1 MIVSGHP
8 AEAGE
13 PGAEESAQPMK
24 DVQHNPGD
32 APHTGVN
39 LEKSRLVGGKAD
51 VWRGLQGTYTSDYSE
66 ATFNPRRCK
75 VCVESKSS
83 LRQFQTSKNV
93 NFFKPIQALV
103 QK

>member
-1 MIVSGHP
+1 MSVHP
-8 AEAGE
+8 VEAGQS
-13 PGAEESAQPMK
+13 GAEESNQPKK
-24 DVQHNPGD
+24 DVLHNPGE
-32 APHTGVN
+32 APCTGVN
-39 LEKSRLVGGKAD
+39 LEKSILVGGKED
-51 VWRGLQGTYTSDYSE
+51 VWRGLQGTYASDYSE
-66 ATFNPRRCK
+66 ATLNPRRCK